1 MNTAPI
7 ELSVL
12 GALFDPAMAYEVLC
26 SATEEHFGEKPYR
39 HIYLAAVGLN
49 KKGHPVTPEAVAVA
63 LQVEHQYEEDKAW
76 EWVSTV
82 TQKAPPESR
91 NLRYI
96 LEGLGKARIN
106 VLTADL
112 GQSLTRGSSE
122 PLERTLAK
130 ITAFQRALTSL
141 DENRAHTY
149 ELALSRLATV
159 TERVP
164 FMTPGMGVLDR
175 AVKFYPGSVN
185 FIGANSG
192 GGKTSWLLN
201 ALWNMA
207 AAGHHVGLISIEMT
221 EPQIASRLSGL
232 LSGLNTM
239 RVKDGDLQDAERRAL
254 LEAVDH
260 RRGTISRLHGIEP
273 VQYAADLVKPTID
286 RWVNEFGVKAVGVD
300 YVQRMKAEHKNIRNE
315 TDRVSYVSSALTEA
329 AKATNV
335 PIIALSQ
342 LRRRDGE
349 SAAMN
354 DFKHSGQ
361 LEHDGQFMAT
371 IVPVDG
377 QLPGSD
383 VRKVWFKVVKQRDGI
398 HIEDQLDYHLPTQ
411 TFQHNGITNDGFAP
425 APEKKSKSTPF

>member
-1 MNTAPI
+1 MNTASI

-12 GALFDPAMAYEVLC
+12 GAMFDPSMAYDVFC
-26 SATEEHFGEKPYR
+26 TATEEHFGEKPHR
-39 HIYLAAVGLN
+39 QMYLAAMGLN
-49 KKGHPVTPEAVAVA
+49 KKGYPVTPEAVAVA
-63 LQVEHQYEEDKAW
+63 LQVDHEFEEDKAW

-96 LEGLGKARIN
+96 LDGLGKARIN
-106 VLTADL
+106 ALTADL
-112 GQSLTRGSSE
+112 GQALIRGSSE

-130 ITAFQRALTSL
+130 IAAFQRSLTSL
-141 DENRAHTY
+141 DENRARTY
-149 ELALSRLATV
+149 EQAFRELATA
-159 TERVP
+159 TDRVP
-164 FMTPGMGVLDR
+164 YLTPGMGLLDR

-207 AAGHHVGLISIEMT
+207 AAGHHVGIISIEMT
-221 EPQIASRLSGL
+221 RPQIASRLSGL

-239 RVKDGDLQDAERRAL
+239 RVKDHDLQEGERRIMM
-254 LEAVDH
+254 ESVDH
-260 RRGTISRLHGIEP
+260 RQGTISRLHGIEP
-273 VQYAADLVKPTID
+273 AQYAADLVKPTID
-286 RWVNEFGVKAVGVD
+286 RWINEFDIKAVGVD
-300 YVQRMKAEHKNIRNE
+300 YVQRMKADHKSIRNE

-329 AKATNV
+329 AKSTNI

-342 LRRRDGE
+342 LRRREGE
-349 SAAMN
+349 GAAMN

-371 IVPVDG
+371 IIPVDG

-383 VRKVWFKVVKQRDGI
+383 TRRVWFKVVKQRDGV

-411 TFQHNGITNDGFAP
+411 VFRHNGVMNDGFAP
-425 APEKKSKSTPF
+425 PSEKKGKPTPF